1 MADQP
6 QSPDYSSD
14 AAHYKVGASFATKDT
29 DMEPSSTNVSE
40 EVQLSVESNSYEQ
53 LLNSLSGTS
62 ALPGCTFSSQNGG
75 SISSLLGSNDEDY
88 DLFLDSPSDG
98 PDRGGAKRMHD
109 DCLSLP
115 LPRPL
120 DIAQLP
126 MFPLEEGGG
135 RSSPC
140 SSPVLDSWRTSSSRA
155 AWSDGDVD
163 LVSSKFFSSVPSQE
177 LAVPNLSSVESE
189 APQQSA
195 EADLWTDEPSARAKR
210 QHIENVPERLG
221 PVGSEDTET
230 MEIDEGSECVDNIM
244 LSDTACEVVPD
255 DFARSVPV
263 PLDSQGD
270 NHHGGSHSP
279 PSSKALLE
287 LESLCS
293 TSINQHDN
301 DFIPGKSLSSSLR
314 FPRVSV
320 DSFLAESTSGGGSF
334 PLYQNRILI
343 EELPGPLTEVS
354 ENGQIH
360 LTEAYDDVLLDDDT
374 PYVVVKPIS
383 TQPGVYDFGEE
394 DEYNFE
400 ASVSDMEEGID
411 EEPADDTAASVKEAF
426 SRISNMEEAHN
437 NDPNGGTS
445 SRVKPLPNSSDMEE
459 ACNDDGGALSIVKPS
474 PNFLDM
480 EEIISEPTGESA
492 SSVEPLVN
500 SLDMEGAFSKQTEG
514 AVSSSVKPLVNSLDM
529 EGAFSK
535 QTEGAVSSSVKP
547 LVNSSDM
554 EEACSKRTEG
564 AVSLSVKPMAN
575 SSEMEEAVSNGR
587 GSLSVK
593 PLVNSSD
600 MEEAVSIGR
609 GSLSVKSS
617 LNSSGLQ
624 EVVEESVAGAKSG
637 VANSQKSSQEITQ
650 EELSSAAAAVKSK
663 AQTPKPLFAQ
673 GFLNKSPRLRSVKSS
688 NSTTIAN
695 SNGVGDSNGKVHRKE
710 TEQNSPAGKS
720 ANDIVANVKEVVD
733 TTSIGNGRL
742 SSPITSN
749 GNHSNGKSVS
759 VKKASVPLESTRENG
774 VPSTILVDRSGGMKL
789 KQGRNESCACGS
801 QQKWK
806 KCCGKA
812 SVLKGGLATKQVT
825 V

>member
-75 SISSLLGSNDEDY
+75 SISSLLGNNDEDY

-163 LVSSKFFSSVPSQE
+163 LVSSNFFSSVPSQE

-195 EADLWTDEPSARAKR
+195 GADLWTDEPSARAKR

-279 PSSKALLE
+279 SSSKALLE

-301 DFIPGKSLSSSLR
+301 DFIPGKNLSSSLR

-343 EELPGPLTEVS
+343 EELPGPLTEVI
-354 ENGQIH
+354 ENGQTH

-411 EEPADDTAASVKEAF
+411 EEPADDIAASVKEAF
-426 SRISNMEEAHN
+426 SRISDMEEAHN

-445 SRVKPLPNSSDMEE
+445 SCVKPLPNSSDMEE

-514 AVSSSVKPLVNSLDM
+514 AVSSSVKPLVNS
-529 EGAFSK
+529 
-535 QTEGAVSSSVKP
+535 
-547 LVNSSDM
+547 SDM

-564 AVSLSVKPMAN
+564 AVSSSVKPMMN
-575 SSEMEEAVSNGR
+575 SSDMEEAVSNGTGSLSVKPLVDSSDMEEAVSNGT

-600 MEEAVSIGR
+600 MEEAVSNGR

-624 EVVEESVAGAKSG
+624 EVVEESVAGAKLG

-650 EELSSAAAAVKSK
+650 EELSSATAAVKSK

-695 SNGVGDSNGKVHRKE
+695 SNGVGDSNGKFHRKE

-720 ANDIVANVKEVVD
+720 ANEIVANVKEVVD

-759 VKKASVPLESTRENG
+759 VKKSSVPLESTRENG
-774 VPSTILVDRSGGMKL
+774 VPSTILVDRSGGTKL

>member
-514 AVSSSVKPLVNSLDM
+514 AVSSSVKPLVNS
-529 EGAFSK
+529 
-535 QTEGAVSSSVKP
+535 
-547 LVNSSDM
+547 SDM

-564 AVSLSVKPMAN
+564 AVSLSVKPMVN

-600 MEEAVSIGR
+600 MEEAVSNGR

>member
-6 QSPDYSSD
+6 QRPDYGSN

-40 EVQLSVESNSYEQ
+40 EVQLSVESNSYER

-62 ALPGCTFSSQNGG
+62 ALPGCTFSSQTGG
-75 SISSLLGSNDEDY
+75 SISSLLGNNDEDY

-98 PDRGGAKRMHD
+98 PDRGGAKRLHD

-155 AWSDGDVD
+155 EWSDGDVD

-177 LAVPNLSSVESE
+177 LAVSNLSTVESDGQ
-189 APQQSA
+189 QQSA
-195 EADLWTDEPSARAKR
+195 ESDLWTDEPSARAKR
-210 QHIENVPERLG
+210 QHIENFPERLR
-221 PVGSEDTET
+221 PVGSGDCET

-270 NHHGGSHSP
+270 NHHGGSYSP

-287 LESLCS
+287 LESVCS
-293 TSINQHDN
+293 TSIDQHDN

-334 PLYQNRILI
+334 PVSELLYHNRKLI
-343 EELPGPLTEVS
+343 EELPGPLTEGI

-411 EEPADDTAASVKEAF
+411 EEPADDAVASVKEVF
-426 SRISNMEEAHN
+426 SRISDMEEARN

-445 SRVKPLPNSSDMEE
+445 SCVKPLPNSSDMEE
-459 ACNDDGGALSIVKPS
+459 ACNDHDGGALSIVKPS
-474 PNFLDM
+474 LNFLDM

-500 SLDMEGAFSKQTEG
+500 SSDMEGAYSKRTEE
-514 AVSSSVKPLVNSLDM
+514 AVSSNVKPSVDSSDMQEAVSNGGGSSSVKPLL
-529 EGAFSK
+529 
-535 QTEGAVSSSVKP
+535 
-547 LVNSSDM
+547 NSSD
-554 EEACSKRTEG
+554 
-564 AVSLSVKPMAN
+564 
-575 SSEMEEAVSNGR
+575 MEEAVSNGR
-587 GSLSVK
+587 GSLC
-593 PLVNSSD
+593 
-600 MEEAVSIGR
+600 
-609 GSLSVKSS
+609 VKSS

-624 EVVEESVAGAKSG
+624 EVVEESVAGAKLG
-637 VANSQKSSQEITQ
+637 VANSPQKSSQEITQ
-650 EELSSAAAAVKSK
+650 EELSLAAAAVKAK

-688 NSTTIAN
+688 NSSTIAN

-720 ANDIVANVKEVVD
+720 ANEIVANVKEVVD

-759 VKKASVPLESTRENG
+759 MKKSSVPLESTRENG
-774 VPSTILVDRSGGMKL
+774 VPSTLLVDRSGGMKL

>member
-426 SRISNMEEAHN
+426 SRISGMEEAHN

-514 AVSSSVKPLVNSLDM
+514 AVSSSVKPLVNS
-529 EGAFSK
+529 
-535 QTEGAVSSSVKP
+535 
-547 LVNSSDM
+547 SDM

-564 AVSLSVKPMAN
+564 AVSLSVKPMVN

-720 ANDIVANVKEVVD
+720 ANEIVANVKEVVD
-733 TTSIGNGRL
+733 TTSNGRL

-759 VKKASVPLESTRENG
+759 VKKSSVPLESTRENG

>member
-6 QSPDYSSD
+6 QRPDYSSD

-29 DMEPSSTNVSE
+29 DMEPSSSNVSE

-62 ALPGCTFSSQNGG
+62 ALPGCTFSTQNGG
-75 SISSLLGSNDEDY
+75 SISSLLDNNDEDY

-98 PDRGGAKRMHD
+98 PDRGGAKRMHE

-140 SSPVLDSWRTSSSRA
+140 SSTVLDSWRTSSSRA

-163 LVSSKFFSSVPSQE
+163 LVSSNFFSSMPSQE
-177 LAVPNLSSVESE
+177 PAIPNLSSVESE
-189 APQQSA
+189 GQQQSA

-221 PVGSEDTET
+221 PVGSGDSET

-244 LSDTACEVVPD
+244 VSDRACEVVPD

-287 LESLCS
+287 LESLCT
-293 TSINQHDN
+293 TSIDQHDN
-301 DFIPGKSLSSSLR
+301 DFIQGKSLSSSLR

-320 DSFLAESTSGGGSF
+320 DSFLAEPTSGGGSF
-334 PLYQNRILI
+334 PVSELLYQNRILI
-343 EELPGPLTEVS
+343 EELPGPLTEVI
-354 ENGQIH
+354 ENGQTH
-360 LTEAYDDVLLDDDT
+360 LTEVYDDVLLDDDS

-383 TQPGVYDFGEE
+383 TQPEVYEFGEE

-400 ASVSDMEEGID
+400 ASVSDMEDGID
-411 EEPADDTAASVKEAF
+411 EEPADDAGASVKEAF
-426 SRISNMEEAHN
+426 SRISDMEEARN
-437 NDPNGGTS
+437 NDANGGTS

-459 ACNDDGGALSIVKPS
+459 ACSDHDGEALSIVKTS
-474 PNFLDM
+474 IS
-480 EEIISEPTGESA
+480 EEIISEPSGESA
-492 SSVEPLVN
+492 LSVEPLVN
-500 SLDMEGAFSKQTEG
+500 SLDMEGAFGKRSEG
-514 AVSSSVKPLVNSLDM
+514 AVSSSV
-529 EGAFSK
+529 
-535 QTEGAVSSSVKP
+535 
-547 LVNSSDM
+547 
-554 EEACSKRTEG
+554 R
-564 AVSLSVKPMAN
+564 
-575 SSEMEEAVSNGR
+575 
-587 GSLSVK
+587 

-600 MEEAVSIGR
+600 MEEAVSNGRGSWSVKPLVNSSDMEGAVSNGR
-609 GSLSVKSS
+609 GSLSVKSL

-624 EVVEESVAGAKSG
+624 EVVGESVAVAKLDVVDSP
-637 VANSQKSSQEITQ
+637 QKSSQ
-650 EELSSAAAAVKSK
+650 EELSSAAAAVKAK

-688 NSTTIAN
+688 NSSTIAN
-695 SNGVGDSNGKVHRKE
+695 SNGVGSSNGKVHRKE

-720 ANDIVANVKEVVD
+720 ANEIVANVKEVVD

-759 VKKASVPLESTRENG
+759 MKKSSVPLESTRENG
-774 VPSTILVDRSGGMKL
+774 LPSTILVDRSGGTKL

>member
-1 MADQP
+1 
-6 QSPDYSSD
+6 
-14 AAHYKVGASFATKDT
+14 
-29 DMEPSSTNVSE
+29 
-40 EVQLSVESNSYEQ
+40 
-53 LLNSLSGTS
+53 
-62 ALPGCTFSSQNGG
+62 
-75 SISSLLGSNDEDY
+75 LLGNNDEDY

-163 LVSSKFFSSVPSQE
+163 LVSSNFFSSVPSQE

-195 EADLWTDEPSARAKR
+195 GADLWTDEPSARAKR

-301 DFIPGKSLSSSLR
+301 DFIPGKNLSSSLR

-343 EELPGPLTEVS
+343 EELPGPLTEVI
-354 ENGQIH
+354 ENGQTH

-426 SRISNMEEAHN
+426 SRISDMEEAHN

-445 SRVKPLPNSSDMEE
+445 SCVKPLPNSSDMEE

-514 AVSSSVKPLVNSLDM
+514 AVSSSVKPLVNS
-529 EGAFSK
+529 
-535 QTEGAVSSSVKP
+535 
-547 LVNSSDM
+547 SDM

-564 AVSLSVKPMAN
+564 AVSSSVKPMMN
-575 SSEMEEAVSNGR
+575 SSDMEEAVSNGTGSLSVKPLVDSSDMEEAVSNGT

-600 MEEAVSIGR
+600 MEEAVSNGR
-609 GSLSVKSS
+609 GSLSVKSL

-624 EVVEESVAGAKSG
+624 EVVEESVAGAKLG

-695 SNGVGDSNGKVHRKE
+695 SNGVGDSNGKFHRKE

-720 ANDIVANVKEVVD
+720 ANEIVANVKEVVD

-759 VKKASVPLESTRENG
+759 VKKSSVPLESTRENG
-774 VPSTILVDRSGGMKL
+774 VPSTILVDRSGGTKL